1 MKKLLV
7 LLFAS
12 LLVLSACGE
21 KKEESSSKDDTKET
35 KKEVKKNEPK
45 KKESDKDKTK
55 KEKESAKKS
64 EPKTQ
69 EKLTEESTS
78 NEQQSTEEV
87 NSTEQATQEQQTSE
101 QPINSNEGPYSTD
114 GDWTQEQI
122 EENERLAQEFA
133 KNNPDQIEQQSSSS
147 DNPYMD
153 LPNQEWRNN
162 TGTGLSS
169 GEMQL
174 RNEIKNG
181 TYEGDDGDQILE
193 ALDHYEQQYGQ

>member
-1 MKKLLV
+1 MKKFIV

-12 LLVLSACGE
+12 LLVLGACGQ
-21 KKEESSSKDDTKET
+21 KEESSSRDKTKET
-35 KKEVKKNEPK
+35 KEVKKETK
-45 KKESDKDKTK
+45 KDDKDK
-55 KEKESAKKS
+55 KEKESTKKS
-64 EPKTQ
+64 EPKTEEQ
-69 EKLTEESTS
+69 STEEVTT

-133 KNNPDQIEQQSSSS
+133 KNNPDQVEQQSSSS

>member
-12 LLVLSACGE
+12 LLVLSACGD

-35 KKEVKKNEPK
+35 KEVKKETK
-45 KKESDKDKTK
+45 KDDKAK
-55 KEKESAKKS
+55 KEKESSKKS
-64 EPKTQ
+64 EPKTEEQ
-69 EKLTEESTS
+69 STEEVST

-133 KNNPDQIEQQSSSS
+133 KNNPDQVEQESSSS

>member
-35 KKEVKKNEPK
+35 KKEVKKDKP
-45 KKESDKDKTK
+45 KKESDKDK
-55 KEKESAKKS
+55 KEKESAKKT
-64 EPKTQ
+64 EPKT
-69 EKLTEESTS
+69 EEVTT

-87 NSTEQATQEQQTSE
+87 NTTEQATQEQQTNE

-133 KNNPDQIEQQSSSS
+133 KINPDQIEQQSSSS

>member
-7 LLFAS
+7 LLLAS

-35 KKEVKKNEPK
+35 KKEVKKDKP
-45 KKESDKDKTK
+45 KKESDKDKK
-55 KEKESAKKS
+55 EKEKESAKKT
-64 EPKTQ
+64 EPKT
-69 EKLTEESTS
+69 EEVTT

-87 NSTEQATQEQQTSE
+87 NTTEQATQEQQTNE